1 MLSEV
6 RLRQPKGRQLL
17 LLPQNFIER
26 KCKRNFKYILH
37 NHRRIKHSDGEK
49 PNLLVH
55 FHKTCCQELQTY
67 KQLTSRDEEVRQVW
81 YIYSTE
87 GKTDS
92 FGGSLMGA
100 TTAKDS
106 FTEKA
111 VFMKWVNVHQKDK
124 KGEIFQ
130 MDVTTGIKV
139 QREAWVLQE

>member
-6 RLRQPKGRQLL
+6 RLWQPKGRQLL
-17 LLPQNFIER
+17 LLPRNFIER

-81 YIYSTE
+81 YIYIAQK
-87 GKTDS
+87 GKLTDS
-92 FGGSLMGA
+92 FGGSLMGV
-100 TTAKDS
+100 TTAEDS

-111 VFMKWVNVHQKDK
+111 VFMK
-124 KGEIFQ
+124 
-130 MDVTTGIKV
+130 
-139 QREAWVLQE
+139 